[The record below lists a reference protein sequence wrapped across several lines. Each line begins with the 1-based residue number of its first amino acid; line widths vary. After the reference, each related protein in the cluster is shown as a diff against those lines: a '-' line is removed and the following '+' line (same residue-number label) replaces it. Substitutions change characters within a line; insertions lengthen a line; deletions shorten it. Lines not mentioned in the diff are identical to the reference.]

1 MSAAAAAAD
10 VPAKKPGRMKKLI
23 LMAAI
28 AALVLGG
35 GGVGLMVYLSKQRAA
50 AEAAADEDDARA
62 AATGTPKKKERR
74 SSPPVFVPMDNFVV
88 NLADHDADRYA
99 QIGVTL
105 EVTDEK
111 QAEEIKSYMP
121 AIRNNVLLLLAH
133 KASTDLAGSEG
144 KVLLARE
151 IRREALRAMGED
163 LPDDEDPAASAPKA
177 KKKKV
182 KAEDAA
188 ELPIRSVQFS
198 SFIIQ

>member
-23 LMAAI
+23 LMAAV

-35 GGVGLMVYLSKQRAA
+35 VGVGLMVYLGKQRAA

-62 AATGTPKKKERR
+62 ATASPKKKEHR
-74 SSPPVFVPMDNFVV
+74 SPPVFVPMDNFVV

-121 AIRNNVLLLLAH
+121 AIRNNILLLLAH
-133 KASTDLAGSEG
+133 KASADLAGSDG
-144 KVLLARE
+144 KVQLARE